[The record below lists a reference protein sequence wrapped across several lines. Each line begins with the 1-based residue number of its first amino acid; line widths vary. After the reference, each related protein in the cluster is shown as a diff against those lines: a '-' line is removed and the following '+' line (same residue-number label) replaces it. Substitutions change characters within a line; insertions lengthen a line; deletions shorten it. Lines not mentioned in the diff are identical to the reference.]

1 MRNVAVQMYVSLDG
15 VMEAPEKWS
24 FPYWTDDHEQYAYER
39 LLTSDALL
47 LGRTTYETFAAAWPK
62 RTDDTFAD
70 RMNSLPKYVVSSTL
84 KDDLDWNNS
93 HVLRGDV
100 VGTVCRLKQQPGKD
114 ILLYG
119 SQQLFNTLIDHGL
132 IDDFRLW
139 IFPIVL
145 GGGKRLF
152 QPDNKLS
159 KFQLVDTTTFSTGV
173 VVLAFRPA

>member
-1 MRNVAVQMYVSLDG
+1 
-15 VMEAPEKWS
+15 
-24 FPYWTDDHEQYAYER
+24 
-39 LLTSDALL
+39 
-47 LGRTTYETFAAAWPK
+47 
-62 RTDDTFAD
+62 
-70 RMNSLPKYVVSSTL
+70 MNSLPKYVVSSTL

-100 VGTVCRLKQQPGKD
+100 VGAVCRLKHQPGKD

-139 IFPIVL
+139 VFPIVL
-145 GGGKRLF
+145 GGGKWLF
-152 QPDNKLS
+152 QTDNKLS
-159 KFQLVDTTTFSTGV
+159 KFQLADTTTFSTGV

>member
-1 MRNVAVQMYVSLDG
+1 
-15 VMEAPEKWS
+15 
-24 FPYWTDDHEQYAYER
+24 
-39 LLTSDALL
+39 
-47 LGRTTYETFAAAWPK
+47 
-62 RTDDTFAD
+62 
-70 RMNSLPKYVVSSTL
+70 MNSLPKYVASSTL

-93 HVLRGDV
+93 HVLRLRGDV
-100 VGTVCRLKQQPGKD
+100 VGAVRRLKQQPGKD

-145 GGGKRLF
+145 GGGKQLF
-152 QPDNKLS
+152 QPDNRLS
-159 KFQLVDTTTFSTGV
+159 KFQLADTTTFSTGV